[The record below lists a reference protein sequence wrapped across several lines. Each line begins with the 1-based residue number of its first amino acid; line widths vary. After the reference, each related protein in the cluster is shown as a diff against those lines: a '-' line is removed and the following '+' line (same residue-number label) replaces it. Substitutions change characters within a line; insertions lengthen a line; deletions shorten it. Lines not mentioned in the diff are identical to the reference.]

1 MNIVQQTHYDSLS
14 GHLNDVHQIARISAF
29 IFAFLCIFWSVMI
42 DDLVQEW
49 LSYIPVET
57 GPTNENLSIYGPF
70 DWIEIR
76 LGIVIMASLTTMLP
90 IFSTQLYRYSKPAL
104 YPRER
109 NWLIS
114 ILVLSTT
121 IVPLSIIA
129 VWIIGTPIFFEF
141 AIDNGT
147 NDALLVRYDAAS
159 VTSIALGLS
168 WILVIWS
175 ITTIC
180 LCMTRIF
187 GFVVEGSSRFR
198 YRLLAISSGILIL
211 TLPIEFDGLRL
222 LISALV
228 VISADLISRTSPV
241 AMPIWNE
248 PRDNDA
254 IT

>member
-1 MNIVQQTHYDSLS
+1 MNIVQQIHYDSLS
-14 GHLNDVHQIARISAF
+14 GHLNDVHHIARISAF
-29 IFAFLCIFWSVMI
+29 IFALLCIFWSFMI
-42 DDLVQEW
+42 GDLVQEW

-121 IVPLSIIA
+121 IAPLSIIA

-248 PRDNDA
+248 PRDNDT